1 MLIGSNVVGR
11 RIPLTAL
18 ATATT
23 VGVTLQG
30 LGKFLTPFW
39 LVLGFTIAMYL
50 VGGIGHGLENVT
62 SRTLIHTR
70 IAPERHGR
78 AFAAWNGVRNAAEL
92 GALAVGGVIVGALG
106 ARETLWLAGG
116 LSALA
121 GLSGWRCSR
130 AAAARPRTSRRARVR
145 SAPREHRHA
154 DRGAGS
160 KRGPSPAPE
169 RAHREA
175 EASPAAPSEARHRRH
190 VA

>member
-18 ATATT
+18 ATATM
-23 VGVTLQG
+23 VGVTVQG
-30 LGKFLTPFW
+30 LGKFLDA
-39 LVLGFTIAMYL
+39 VLARPRLHGRRRTSSA
-50 VGGIGHGLENVT
+50 GIGHGLKNVA

-121 GLSGWRCSR
+121 GLVGL
-130 AAAARPRTSRRARVR
+130 AVLAGRRGR
-145 SAPREHRHA
+145 
-154 DRGAGS
+154 
-160 KRGPSPAPE
+160 APE
-169 RAHREA
+169 IEPSAGTIG
-175 EASPAAPSEARHRRH
+175 SP
-190 VA
+190 